1 MSDSL
6 RPHGLYSP
14 WNSPGQ
20 NTGVGSL
27 SLLQGSSQPR
37 GRAQVFRTAGGF
49 SSSWAIGR
57 PVRVWISHTC
67 PRTPPLVFLPTQV
80 ITMPWGS
87 LCYSMLSPVICFIHI
102 VNSVCV
108 LIPISQFLPPTPPPL
123 VSIHLISASVPL
135 FRLCKQNPLYQSSR
149 FHIHALIWDV
159 CFYLSDLFHSVWC
172 SLGSSSSLQM
182 TQSRFFLW
190 LSNTPLCVCTTPSL
204 PTPCFFW
211 VYA

>member
-6 RPHGLYSP
+6 QPHGLYSP

-20 NTGVGSL
+20 NTGVGSSL

-37 GRAQVFRTAGGF
+37 GRAQVFCTAGRF
-49 SSSWAIGR
+49 STSWAIGR

-67 PRTPPLVFLPTQV
+67 PCTPPLVFLPTQV

-108 LIPISQFLPPTPPPL
+108 CRFQSLSSSHPLLPPWCPYIWSL
-123 VSIHLISASVPL
+123 
-135 FRLCKQNPLYQSSR
+135 RLCLYSGFANR
-149 FHIHALIWDV
+149 IL
-159 CFYLSDLFHSVWC
+159 CT
-172 SLGSSSSLQM
+172 SLLDSTYM
-182 TQSRFFLW
+182 H
-190 LSNTPLCVCTTPSL
+190 
-204 PTPCFFW
+204 
-211 VYA
+211 